1 MISVISAINCGAKRL
16 IRTSNTPKLDSE
28 ILLSSVLKKT
38 RMELIAFDHSNL
50 TRNQI
55 LQFSSYLCRREKYEP
70 ISYILNYKEFWSKK
84 IIINKNTL
92 IPRPETEVLVGM
104 ALNKHKGKEKL
115 RFLDLGIG
123 TGCISI
129 SILSEIKKATGV
141 GVDICPKALA
151 ICRQNLNENKL
162 NNRIKLLRRDI
173 RKNSFN
179 EVFDLIISNPPY
191 LREKEFIN
199 INKSIKLYEP
209 KKSLVSDNM
218 DGLKYI
224 NYIIRNYQKNLKVN
238 GILAVEIGNYQ
249 FKKVFKM
256 LNKYKFRVIKSFK
269 LVNND
274 IRCIIATKI

>member
-1 MISVISAINCGAKRL
+1 
-16 IRTSNTPKLDSE
+16 
-28 ILLSSVLKKT
+28 
-38 RMELIAFDHSNL
+38 MELIAFDHSNL

-92 IPRPETEVLVGM
+92 IPRPETEVLVEM

-115 RFLDLGIG
+115 RFLDLRIG

-129 SILSEIKKATGV
+129 SILSEIKKASGV

>member
-1 MISVISAINCGAKRL
+1 MYFNIYF
-16 IRTSNTPKLDSE
+16 IRN
-28 ILLSSVLKKT
+28 
-38 RMELIAFDHSNL
+38 
-50 TRNQI
+50 
-55 LQFSSYLCRREKYEP
+55 
-70 ISYILNYKEFWSKK
+70 
-84 IIINKNTL
+84 
-92 IPRPETEVLVGM
+92 
-104 ALNKHKGKEKL
+104 
-115 RFLDLGIG
+115 
-123 TGCISI
+123 
-129 SILSEIKKATGV
+129 KKASGV

>member
-92 IPRPETEVLVGM
+92 IPRPETEVLVEM

-129 SILSEIKKATGV
+129 SILSEIKKASGV

-224 NYIIRNYQKNLKVN
+224 NYISPYPW
-238 GILAVEIGNYQ
+238 
-249 FKKVFKM
+249 
-256 LNKYKFRVIKSFK
+256 
-269 LVNND
+269 
-274 IRCIIATKI
+274 